1 MLSVYTRH
9 TASCSRS
16 DIHYRRC
23 RCPKWIHGTLEQRP
37 YFRVSART
45 RSWKLA
51 EHKAREME
59 GATRQVSE
67 TQRISVATA
76 IQAFIAD
83 QSARKLTAESIRKS
97 RLLLKNEFGTWCEH
111 RDLVFLEDIGPAGMR
126 EFRNTWDSSSKSTY
140 RRHEQMRSFFKF
152 SISNGWLLKNPMDGL
167 KKPRGPDVT
176 PTNYFTRDEF
186 QQIVNATYRYAYGG
200 GNDCRD
206 RGQRLRALV
215 LLMRWSGLAIKDAV
229 MLERNRLHE
238 DGSIFLRRAKT
249 GVAVYVP
256 LPPFVVSMLR
266 ALPPQDRPWFF
277 WSGNGDPQSAVKAYQ
292 RSFWKLFRLAG
303 IKNSDETPKRC
314 HSHMFR
320 DTFAVELLLAG
331 VPIDQVSVLLGHR
344 SVKMT
349 EKHYLPWVKARQ
361 EQLASSVQ
369 HAWPTEL
376 MS

>member
-1 MLSVYTRH
+1 MSLSQVDSRH
-9 TASCSRS
+9 
-16 DIHYRRC
+16 
-23 RCPKWIHGTLEQRP
+23 
-37 YFRVSART
+37 F
-45 RSWKLA
+45 
-51 EHKAREME
+51 
-59 GATRQVSE
+59 GATVLFPSE
-67 TQRISVATA
+67 RKDSQLEASRAQGSRKWKGLRAKCRRRSAYPSRLRSRPLSQINRTQAHGRIH
-76 IQAFIAD
+76 
-83 QSARKLTAESIRKS
+83 KES

-126 EFRNTWDSSSKSTY
+126 EFRNTWDSSSKSAH

-167 KKPRGPDVT
+167 KKPRSPDVT

-200 GNDCRD
+200 GNDCHD

-229 MLERNRLHE
+229 MLERNRLNE

-344 SVKMT
+344 SVKMK
-349 EKHYLPWVKARQ
+349 ERHYLPWVKARQ
-361 EQLASSVQ
+361 EQLTSCVQ
-369 HAWPTEL
+369 RAWFPEVL
-376 MS
+376 S